1 MKKNDYIAPRVE
13 QMELGMEMLLE
24 ASPVI
29 VDTGTDA
36 IDPALGRPL
45 FDEMPFNMNN

>member
-24 ASPVI
+24 ASPVP
-29 VDTGTDA
+29 VDLDTDA
-36 IDPALGRPL
+36 EDPALSRP
-45 FDEMPFNMNN
+45 FDDMPFNLNN